1 MSLTLTFS
9 SEKKYIRHLNIIIS
23 LGCASPVCPSENDT
37 VISNGHEKLTTA
49 MLVGTDITLVK
60 DVAALVFTG
69 QCTVAQGSVT
79 EETVEKTLTHL
90 L

>member
-1 MSLTLTFS
+1 MCP
-9 SEKKYIRHLNIIIS
+9 
-23 LGCASPVCPSENDT
+23 GASPECPSENDT
-37 VISNGHEKLTTA
+37 VICNRLEKLTTA

-60 DVAALVFTG
+60 DVAALVLTG

>member
-1 MSLTLTFS
+1 MVT
-9 SEKKYIRHLNIIIS
+9 RACP
-23 LGCASPVCPSENDT
+23 GASPVRPSENDT
-37 VISNGHEKLTTA
+37 VISNGLEKLTTA

-60 DVAALVFTG
+60 DVAALVLTG